1 MMTRRLV
8 EVRKNYFISSEY
20 ELCAPLPGER
30 PYDAFLNGFNLSTNA
45 LDAGLRFSLHP
56 VIEACL
62 KGWQILPSQM
72 APNSWRY
79 LVAFLWECFGSD
91 ITVTRDLFIVY
102 FCLSQGQ
109 AGYYLTAHAGFR
121 VGEIFNLGKMKS
133 GGGAG
138 SRSAAS
144 PTTGVSTSAMA
155 AESLANKWPSVD
167 EGLSLRKHSQRETP
181 KHQAKASGST
191 TRVLSGKGKELIA
204 MEEAPE

>member
-20 ELCAPLPGER
+20 ELRAPLPGER

-56 VIEACL
+56 VIEVFPTEWTSWMVNNIVLAL
-62 KGWQILPSQM
+62 SVDETELVKILRGILSASKGVKDMNEAWLAEVGLDPTPS
-72 APNSWRY
+72 
-79 LVAFLWECFGSD
+79 
-91 ITVTRDLFIVY
+91 
-102 FCLSQGQ
+102 
-109 AGYYLTAHAGFR
+109 
-121 VGEIFNLGKMKS
+121 
-133 GGGAG
+133 
-138 SRSAAS
+138 S

-155 AESLANKWPSVD
+155 AESLAKKWPSVD

-191 TRVLSGKGKELIA
+191 TRVLSGKGKEPIA
-204 MEEAPE
+204 MEEAPKRGYTH